1 MSELEHALEI
11 LQKQGIKKT
20 TQRLNIL
27 DYLIHHRIHPSA
39 DVIANSLEM
48 NLTTVYNTLDILI
61 NSQLVYVID
70 NNQDGKKHYDYF
82 GHPHYHILC
91 RNCGKIVDGSNIDL
105 HNFPL
110 LAHEA
115 SNFLIEQTSLE
126 FIGLC
131 EDCQKLLNLSESE
144 TKS

>member
-1 MSELEHALEI
+1 MSELNHALEI

-20 TQRLNIL
+20 TQRRNIL
-27 DYLIHHRIHPSA
+27 DYLIQNRIHPSA
-39 DVIANSLEM
+39 DVIAKSLQM

-82 GHPHYHILC
+82 GHPHYHVLC
-91 RNCGKIVDGSNIDL
+91 RNCGKIVDGTNIDL
-105 HNFPL
+105 YNFPR
-110 LAHEA
+110 LAHED

-131 EDCQKLLNLSESE
+131 EDCQKLLLPHS
-144 TKS
+144 T